1 MKVKLHELI
10 EYMEV
15 IMIRHTS
22 VDISPGTCY
31 GQSDVPV
38 RDTFPQ
44 EAEQT
49 KRNLKS
55 YEPFDAVYCSP
66 LTRTRMLAEYC
77 GYPEPIFDD
86 RIKEI
91 NFGDWEMQPPE
102 KIYPPTSEWLENH
115 MNIPTPN
122 GEDFPVF
129 YRRVAGFLD
138 ELRTKDF
145 RRVAVF
151 AHGGVLL
158 CAGLYVGMFGEKEAW
173 NNLVG
178 FGGIQRI
185 EL

>member
-1 MKVKLHELI
+1 
-10 EYMEV
+10 
-15 IMIRHTS
+15 
-22 VDISPGTCY
+22 
-31 GQSDVPV
+31 
-38 RDTFPQ
+38 
-44 EAEQT
+44 
-49 KRNLKS
+49 
-55 YEPFDAVYCSP
+55 
-66 LTRTRMLAEYC
+66 MLAEYC
-77 GYPEPIFDD
+77 GYPEPVFDD

-102 KIYPPTSEWLENH
+102 KIYPPTSEWLEDY

-151 AHGGVLL
+151 AHCGVLL

-178 FGGIQRI
+178 FDGIQRI